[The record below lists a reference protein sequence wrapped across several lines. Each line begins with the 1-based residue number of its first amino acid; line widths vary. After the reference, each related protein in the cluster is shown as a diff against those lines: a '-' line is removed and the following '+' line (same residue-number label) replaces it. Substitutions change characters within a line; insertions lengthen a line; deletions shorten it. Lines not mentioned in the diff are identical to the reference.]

1 MRSVFEL
8 KVWHQD
14 KTSCF
19 FLLLWEHGKK
29 KLTASLPYPEEI
41 QKKYRLWRQRYHR
54 FYQLSP
60 PQSVSNSGRLN
71 PGSGDLAHDLMDA
84 EKRLIKAFHRWLGSG
99 ELRAIQQQIREELP
113 SGHAISSLK
122 RGMTPPGVDIFL
134 ACDAEEI
141 EQLPWEAC
149 SLGVDGVIPGALRI
163 VRTAMDEPG
172 GPQAAM
178 VSRKKSRI
186 LAVLGDDPTL
196 PLQEDWK
203 ALRSLQSIAHVERF
217 FWPSNDSVSLIK
229 QKFAAKICDSRGWD
243 VLFFAG
249 HSDDTDVT
257 GGKIAITPKIS
268 LAISEIE
275 DYLTQAKENGLQLA
289 IFNSCSGLSIA
300 KSLVALGLQ
309 VVVMRE
315 PIRND
320 VAQRFLPNLC
330 QHLAQH
336 NDIHAALLQTTQHLQ
351 SVEKFAYPSA
361 HLIPS
366 FFSPAGTTAYHIQ
379 PFGWKGYLQQW
390 LPTKREAFALGTV
403 TLLSLM
409 IPLQDILLDLR
420 TAAQS
425 QYRQLTHQL
434 PKSASPPVTLIAID
448 QQSLN
453 QAGETIE
460 RFEISPLDREY
471 LGQIIDQLAKSNAN
485 VVGIDY
491 FLNQEEPKESVLAKS
506 VRHTVETQSTW
517 LIFAT
522 RHKDQQWPRDEIAN
536 PDWSLEADSY
546 LTIDRVTLPKESTCA
561 QYCPFAYSLALA
573 SLVSQQPP
581 HDQLPQPTLQNDTNF
596 KTALSLYLRNLT
608 TEATLQPFLDQAIPP
623 FGLPYIIDF
632 SIPPSQIYHRIPARQ
647 FLSESA
653 VVHNLTQQIVI
664 VASDRYTEAKD
675 QFSAPTAFRAWCHST
690 NASALNSESCSKK
703 ITGGELHAYMT
714 HHWLSSHL
722 IVLIPDW
729 WMVLLSAL
737 LAKGCVLYLLKQPT
751 VQQKKRCFILLGS
764 YVGYGLGTLQLYIS
778 ASILI
783 PIFLPSAI
791 FTLYMI
797 PILKQKSTVVRTK

>member
-1 MRSVFEL
+1 MRAVFEL
-8 KVWHQD
+8 KIWCQD
-14 KTSCF
+14 KASCF
-19 FLLLWEHGKK
+19 FLLLWEQGKK

-41 QKKYRLWRQRYHR
+41 QKCYQLWRQRYHR

-60 PQSVSNSGRLN
+60 PQSASNSGRLN

-84 EKRLIKAFHRWLGSG
+84 EKRLVKAFQRWLGSG
-99 ELRAIQQQIREELP
+99 ELRAIQQQIREQLP
-113 SGHAISSLK
+113 AISSPK
-122 RGMTPPGVDIFL
+122 QAVTQPGVDIFL
-134 ACDAEEI
+134 ACDAEEM
-141 EQLPWEAC
+141 EQLPWEVCA
-149 SLGVDGVIPGALRI
+149 LGLDGIAPGALRI
-163 VRTAMDEPG
+163 VRTAMDEPEA
-172 GPQAAM
+172 PHIPK
-178 VSRKKSRI
+178 VPRKKSRI

-203 ALRSLQSIAHVERF
+203 AVRSLQSIAHIERF
-217 FWPSNDSVSLIK
+217 IWQSNDSVSLIK

-275 DYLTQAKENGLQLA
+275 DYLTQARENGLQLA

-320 VAQRFLPNLC
+320 VAQRFLPTLC

-336 NDIHAALLQTTQHLQ
+336 NDIHDALLQASQYLQ
-351 SVEKFAYPSA
+351 SAEKFSYPSA

-366 FFSPAGTTAYHIQ
+366 FFSPAGAITYRIL
-379 PFGWKGYLQQW
+379 PFGWRGCVQQW

-403 TLLSLM
+403 TLISLM
-409 IPLQDILLDLR
+409 IPVQDLLLDLR
-420 TAAQS
+420 TAAQAE
-425 QYRQLTHQL
+425 YRQLTHQV
-434 PKSASPPVTLIAID
+434 PQHASPPITLIAID

-460 RFEISPLDREY
+460 KFEISPLDREY
-471 LGQIIDQLAKSNAN
+471 LGQIINQLAQSNAN

-491 FLNQEEPKESVLAKS
+491 FLNTEEPKESILADS
-506 VRHTVETQSTW
+506 LRRTVETQNTW
-517 LIFAT
+517 FIFAT

-546 LTIDRVTLPKESTCA
+546 LATDRVKLPEESTCA

-573 SLVSQQPP
+573 SLVSQQSPR
-581 HDQLPQPTLQNDTNF
+581 DGAPQPALKNDVNLQT
-596 KTALSLYLRNLT
+596 TLSLYLRNL
-608 TEATLQPFLDQAIPP
+608 ATGSPLQPFLDQATPP
-623 FGLPYIIDF
+623 LGRPYIIDF
-632 SIPPSQIYHRIPARQ
+632 SIPPNQIYRRIPASQ

-653 VVHNLTQQIVI
+653 VVHDFAQQIVI
-664 VASDRYTEAKD
+664 VASDRYTEAED
-675 QFSAPTAFRAWCHST
+675 QFSAPTAFRAWCRS
-690 NASALNSESCSKK
+690 NASALSSENCSKK

-714 HHWLSSHL
+714 HHWLNSHL
-722 IVLIPDW
+722 IRLIPDW

-737 LAKGCVLYLLKQPT
+737 LAKGSVLYLLKQPT
-751 VQQKKRCFILLGS
+751 AQQKKRCFVLLGS

-778 ASILI
+778 ASVLV
-783 PIFLPSAI
+783 PVFLPSAI
-791 FTLYMI
+791 FALYMI
-797 PILKQKSTVVRTK
+797 PILKQKSTIDSYRTK